1 MYGAAG
7 FPAISDQFVFS
18 IRITNTVWMVDD
30 PGPRGTRTPGPWAHG
45 SPARPCEQPSTTS
58 SDAIRRAVP
67 LTSAILSAGGIYG
80 YAMVYRYTSDARMLA
95 AAHKVADY
103 YLSRLG
109 NDAVPNWDFDAP
121 TQHKGLLRGRRRRL
135 RPDRVERGPR
145 PAGSRPLPAS
155 RKAHAR
161 RARLAGLPRR
171 RNP

>member
-67 LTSAILSAGGIYG
+67 LTSAILSAGGNLRVRDG
-80 YAMVYRYTSDARMLA
+80 
-95 AAHKVADY
+95 
-103 YLSRLG
+103 
-109 NDAVPNWDFDAP
+109 VPV
-121 TQHKGLLRGRRRRL
+121 HVRC
-135 RPDRVERGPR
+135 
-145 PAGSRPLPAS
+145 
-155 RKAHAR
+155 AHAR
-161 RARLAGLPRR
+161 RRAQGRR
-171 RNP
+171 